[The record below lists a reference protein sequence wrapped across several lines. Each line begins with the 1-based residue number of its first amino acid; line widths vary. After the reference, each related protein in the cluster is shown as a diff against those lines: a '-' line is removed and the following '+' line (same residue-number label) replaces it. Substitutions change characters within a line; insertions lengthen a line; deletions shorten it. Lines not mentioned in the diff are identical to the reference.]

1 VTHVTSAWL
10 ELRLVGCS
18 SPRPQDLHGAR
29 VAVEYMDAEGIHR
42 LRGELEDTAKTSAS
56 SIRFVFNTNSQFLG
70 RRQHLRASLSA
81 PVVITVER
89 TAQKFHGRSMNVSEG
104 GMLVGDLDSG
114 LPGPGSRVKF
124 ALAPRSMRDPIF
136 GTAVV
141 ARADNSRGTLAL
153 DFEEFARGAA
163 DELARVVFEA
173 MQGARSRGR

>member
-1 VTHVTSAWL
+1 
-10 ELRLVGCS
+10 
-18 SPRPQDLHGAR
+18 
-29 VAVEYMDAEGIHR
+29 MDSDGIHR
-42 LRGELEDTAKTSAS
+42 LRGVLEDAAGISAS

-81 PVVITVER
+81 PVVVTVDR
-89 TAQKFHGRSMNVSEG
+89 TGQKFHGRSMNVSEG

-114 LPGPGSRVKF
+114 LPAPGSRVKF

-141 ARADNSRGTLAL
+141 TRADNARGMLAV
-153 DFEEFARGAA
+153 DFDQFARGAA